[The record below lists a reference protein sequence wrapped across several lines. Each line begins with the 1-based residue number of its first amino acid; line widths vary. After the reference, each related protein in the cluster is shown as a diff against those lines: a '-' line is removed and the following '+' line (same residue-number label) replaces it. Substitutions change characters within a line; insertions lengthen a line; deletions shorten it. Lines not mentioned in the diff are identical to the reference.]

1 MRSWHFDSQAIE
13 SGDTTTY
20 DRAYGSAE
28 EREERKMLVGN
39 GIYAN
44 PATNMQ
50 VVADNG
56 MTVKVKPG
64 ACWIEGAFGVVDNDE
79 SKTLTASENGRIDLI
94 VARFDLS
101 LSARDIHIDVIQGTE
116 GSTSPPGITRSNSVY
131 DIQLAKINVRAGA
144 ASILQSDIIDTRY
157 DSAVCGIVTGILD
170 QIDTTNLFA
179 QYQDTFDDF
188 MADLETALSGDV
200 AGNLLSLI
208 NTHATNEVIHTNQDD
223 KSKWN
228 NHVDD
233 NSIHVTTTN
242 KINWN
247 SKAAGTHTHSASKI
261 TSGTLPVKRGGT
273 GQTQLWTSIT
283 FTKSNSKFGSFWGS
297 VQYYRYLDMVYFNM
311 GISVTS
317 GVASGSATVGTVSTT
332 YKPAVRTQL
341 ASSLSQGHAYIDTD
355 GKLKLY
361 SAISLDSGTT
371 VYFTGWYY
379 AGD

>member
-13 SGDTTTY
+13 SGDTPTY

-144 ASILQSDIIDTRY
+144 ASILQSDITDTRY
-157 DSAVCGIVTGILD
+157 DSAVCGIVAGILD

-200 AGNLLSLI
+200 AGNLLALI
-208 NTHATNEVIHTNQDD
+208 N
-223 KSKWN
+223 
-228 NHVDD
+228 NHIADTD
-233 NSIHVTTTN
+233 NPHNV
-242 KINWN
+242 
-247 SKAAGTHTHSASKI
+247 
-261 TSGTLPVKRGGT
+261 
-273 GQTQLWTSIT
+273 
-283 FTKSNSKFGSFWGS
+283 TKSQVGLENVDNVK
-297 VQYYRYLDMVYFNM
+297 QYSENNPPP
-311 GISVTS
+311 GP
-317 GVASGSATVGTVSTT
+317 
-332 YKPAVRTQL
+332 YKNTTQL
-341 ASSLSQGHAYIDTD
+341 ATSEITVTLPFEPTAIIISTTKPAFGTDIDNKKGASILYQNGSVEIYYNPEKTD
-355 GKLKLY
+355 
-361 SAISLDSGTT
+361 ISLTAELNDASLTFSKTGTNLMP
-371 VYFTGWYY
+371 VFEYICLR
-379 AGD
+379 